1 MMVAKLK
8 GKAGEEEESQACGA
22 GRNEIG
28 GREEERLSVLGN

>member
-8 GKAGEEEESQACGA
+8 GKAGEEESQACGA